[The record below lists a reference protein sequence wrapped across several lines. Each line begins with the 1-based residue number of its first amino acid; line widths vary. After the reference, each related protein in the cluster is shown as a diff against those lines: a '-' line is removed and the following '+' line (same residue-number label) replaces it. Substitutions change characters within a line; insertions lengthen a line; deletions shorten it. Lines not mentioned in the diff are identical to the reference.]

1 MTNQEQTTPSFEQAM
16 EQLERIVAKLESGD
30 VPLEQAIELFQEG
43 MKLSQLCGQ
52 KLEQVERKIE
62 VLLEQE
68 GGLTRKPFNPGE
80 AIKEKADE
88 RRKQHSRLYP
98 NTGPAGRA

>member
-1 MTNQEQTTPSFEQAM
+1 MCGPWRRSKVTKQEATPSFEQAM
-16 EQLERIVAKLESGD
+16 DKLEQIVARLESGD

-62 VLLEQE
+62 ILMEQE
-68 GGLTRKPFNPGE
+68 GGLVKKPFNPATDEKGE
-80 AIKEKADE
+80 
-88 RRKQHSRLYP
+88 
-98 NTGPAGRA
+98 G